1 MGPVGNIGKKIG
13 YRNIFNKDT
22 PLHDLMYIEFVQHS
36 VVFARAV
43 YLGAVFLGAVHL
55 KYLLLHKTRNISK
68 FHHV

>member
-1 MGPVGNIGKKIG
+1 
-13 YRNIFNKDT
+13 
-22 PLHDLMYIEFVQHS
+22 MYIEFVQHS

-68 FHHV
+68 FHHVWTTFIELVHCVACRRGTWRRQQ